1 MPSLVLARE
10 CMTRAVMAS
19 RLPRVVSLAGRRVA
33 AIAACD
39 VDADLDNVDRVAADL
54 VDAVLEERFGLR
66 ALVLVLKGLAMGARV
81 IDASV
86 DVSAEVASEV
96 ALPDIARRSSA
107 VARRWNSIYCT
118 PMGLALFGWVE
129 VSEMTGAGSFCWG
142 PG

>member
-1 MPSLVLARE
+1 
-10 CMTRAVMAS
+10 MAS